1 MQTEHSQNQNL
12 RNDIEY
18 SYLASDIMSKVLV
31 IGDSDYKLAL
41 DAKTVEQK
49 KKKNV
54 FKEHFRLT
62 YLMNLLQTILFLY
75 TKNQTWFWM
84 GI

>member
-31 IGDSDYKLAL
+31 IGDSDDKLAL